1 MKNNSKANNSTKSN
15 NNRFL
20 PNSLKFISSCIKTAS
35 SGVRTASASVAASI
49 SGDNQDHKD
58 QVLWASFDQLELGP
72 SSFKHVLLLG
82 YSNGFQV
89 IDVEDASDVIELVSK
104 RDNPVTFLQM
114 QPLPA
119 KSEGR
124 EGFRASHPLLLVVSC
139 AELKSSGPVFGG
151 RDGLVRD
158 GYNEPQVG
166 NLSISA
172 TTVQFYSLRSHNYV
186 HYLRFRSTVFMVRC
200 SLHIVAVG
208 LATQIYCFDA
218 LTLENKFSVLTYPVP
233 QLGGQGMNGVNI
245 GYGPMAVGPR
255 WLAYASDN
263 PLVSNTGRLSPQS
276 LTPPL
281 GVSPSTPPGSG
292 SLMARYAMESSK
304 QIASGLINLGDMG
317 YKTVSR
323 YCQDLI
329 PMVLTLLYIQIQVGK
344 LVGVQH
350 ILQKQIM
357 LDCTLKS
364 TICKN
369 FSYESGVL
377 QVVVKDIVSGAVLS
391 QFRAHTSPISALCFD
406 PSGTLLVTASIH
418 GNNINIFRIMPS
430 SHSASGNK
438 SYEWSSSHVHLY
450 KLHRGITSAVIQDIC
465 FSHCSQWIAIVSS
478 RGTCHIF
485 MLSPFGGENVL
496 QIHNPLVDGP
506 SLSTVL
512 SLPWW
517 STPSMV
523 NQQSFPAS
531 PPSPVTLSVVS
542 RIRNNN
548 TGWLNTVSN
557 AASSAAGKASVPSG
571 AIAAVFH
578 SCVPRDLQPSLL
590 KNVNALEHLLVY
602 TPCGHLVQYKLLSPA
617 RGKSSEAASRIGQG
631 SSVQIQD
638 EELQV
643 NVESVQWWDVCR
655 RADWAEKEECISG
668 ITLGRLETTD
678 LPMETSDCEDN
689 YSEHVDSLKS
699 HKPFHLFH
707 TYADLQTS
715 SWKMPLW
722 QNQKIHF
729 YEMAGGENEI
739 EKIPV
744 RETGEFTCLP
754 YSDNCA
760 LAILQSLVLAFLLIG
775 GALVWK
781 DTQLHWLVG
790 SEEAK
795 DLEDAVI
802 SHSKS
807 VSTGSAAN
815 DGSLTKF
822 YPLIL
827 QSGNNTAG
835 QGGISVSASSI
846 QYKSSIK
853 KDSSSISFKQSQMG
867 ISPENNNSMDT
878 NITSL
883 TSGSSSTDKT
893 IAKEF
898 QSSNGLVTSEAS
910 NTSSNLS
917 DLSKKIIDEGPTND
931 SLDFK
936 QFFQEGYC
944 KVKSSSEYHE
954 SAEVSFVDN
963 NISPCDLEKSE
974 EDADNDDMLG
984 GVFAFSEEGRMLEVL
999 YMKIF
1004 LLSHEVSQ
1012 EILDSGSPCHC

>member
-329 PMVLTLLYIQIQVGK
+329 PDGSNSPVYSNSSWKVGRGATHSAETDNAG
-344 LVGVQH
+344 L
-350 ILQKQIM
+350 
-357 LDCTLKS
+357 
-364 TICKN
+364 
-369 FSYESGVL
+369 
-377 QVVVKDIVSGAVLS
+377 VVVKDIVSGAVLS

-744 RETGEFTCLP
+744 REVEIRQKDLLP
-754 YSDNCA
+754 VSEHFHRTLSNWTDRGLSVERYSTS
-760 LAILQSLVLAFLLIG
+760 LAG
-775 GALVWK
+775 
-781 DTQLHWLVG
+781 G

-883 TSGSSSTDKT
+883 TSGSSSAGKT

-917 DLSKKIIDEGPTND
+917 NLSKKIIDEGPTND

-974 EDADNDDMLG
+974 EDGDNDDMLG
-984 GVFAFSEEGRMLEVL
+984 GVFAFSEEG
-999 YMKIF
+999 
-1004 LLSHEVSQ
+1004 
-1012 EILDSGSPCHC
+1012 